1 MLKYMKKINSQLIEI
16 LKKVFKKKD
25 IRKNINDL
33 KMGDLKE
40 WDSIGNFNLILE
52 VEKKFKIR
60 FSAHEFSQIKSI
72 KDLKLLLKKF
82 EKNRFK

>member
-52 VEKKFKIR
+52 VEKK
-60 FSAHEFSQIKSI
+60 
-72 KDLKLLLKKF
+72 LL
-82 EKNRFK
+82 